1 MNWLKI
7 SSSINYFI
15 NKEVIGDNLIESN
28 EKLLDRY
35 IYLALYV
42 DDGGYYYIDKKTYKF
57 VKFSDEEFLRVKKTF
72 LERLEKKKM
81 KYNYEVDMIRAMK
94 LIKENEI
101 NLENIYKE
109 KKYGSGFKVIELKK
123 KKIRDIK

>member
-42 DDGGYYYIDKKTYKF
+42 DDGGYYFFDKKTYKF
-57 VKFSDEEFLRVKKTF
+57 VKFSDEEFWEWR
-72 LERLEKKKM
+72 
-81 KYNYEVDMIRAMK
+81 K
-94 LIKENEI
+94 L
-101 NLENIYKE
+101 
-109 KKYGSGFKVIELKK
+109 F
-123 KKIRDIK
+123 

>member
-1 MNWLKI
+1 M
-7 SSSINYFI
+7 
-15 NKEVIGDNLIESN
+15 
-28 EKLLDRY
+28 
-35 IYLALYV
+35 
-42 DDGGYYYIDKKTYKF
+42 
-57 VKFSDEEFLRVKKTF
+57 KKTF

-123 KKIRDIK
+123 